1 MITRLHKPGCSVAHQ
16 HRHKY
21 EQSNELLLNESTRL
35 MREDNEEEASVK
47 RWVEN
52 RVRLARSRLN
62 RRQIKQY
69 EKEGRVLFR
78 HL

>member
-1 MITRLHKPGCSVAHQ
+1 
-16 HRHKY
+16 
-21 EQSNELLLNESTRL
+21 